1 MGMPRHQWRIPPAAH
16 GPSGHPRPVD
26 RRTRTRRCPAAAL
39 IACLLAAAL
48 PAAEADNGDT
58 SRAILFSR
66 GLSAYDA
73 GRYGEAAELFRSLA
87 DRSPLDREAQYYLGL
102 SLSGAGDTGAACEVL
117 GALHRAAPDFLP
129 GGEEYA
135 TALIRARR
143 WREAAT
149 VIDELEAR
157 RPGRGERDAILLLR
171 GILAG
176 DQGEYGRAVELL
188 GRVAPERPDYWSRA
202 RYWRGRYLSLAGE
215 THKALDEYSLI
226 QEGFP
231 LSDIGRSAAQEAEA
245 LRGAVEKGKNWWGR
259 LSTRYEYDDNVIL
272 MPDDA
277 PLPGAAQQGDWRFL
291 TSFELDAVPFS
302 KNGFDLITR
311 YNFIQS
317 VHNRLGNF
325 NLHGH
330 VADGFIRYRHPF
342 LTPFAGY
349 EFAYYLLDDCTQSY
363 LRGNRIF
370 AGVELPRTAHS
381 LYRVLYEC
389 AFDDYLLPYS
399 SPDDDWDTSPAGTV
413 TLEQF
418 LFLGAA
424 RQAFWRTAVGCR
436 NNNARGDNFYYHGC
450 SVVGE
455 FYCPL
460 PWSLSAD
467 CSAEYRFNDFTRSA
481 DNRRD
486 RCLLLNAELRRPLRE
501 GVDLVF
507 NYGFTRNRSDVPLYE
522 YRRGI
527 YSMILD
533 LYF

>member
-1 MGMPRHQWRIPPAAH
+1 MI
-16 GPSGHPRPVD
+16 
-26 RRTRTRRCPAAAL
+26 
-39 IACLLAAAL
+39 L

-58 SRAILFSR
+58 SRAIRFSR

-73 GRYGEAAELFRSLA
+73 GRYGEAVALFRTLT
-87 DRSPLDREAQYYLGL
+87 DRSPVDRDAQYYLGL
-102 SLSGAGDTGAACEVL
+102 SLSGAGDAEAACEVL
-117 GALHRAAPDFLP
+117 GALHRAAPDFFP

-135 TALIRARR
+135 TALIRTQR
-143 WREAAT
+143 WREAGT

-176 DQGEYGRAVELL
+176 EQGDHGRAVELL
-188 GRVAPERPDYWSRA
+188 GRVAPERPDYWARA
-202 RYWRGRYLSLAGE
+202 RYCRGRYLSRAGE
-215 THKALDEYSLI
+215 TRKALDEYSLI

-231 LSDIGRSAAQEAEA
+231 LSEIGRAAAQEAEA
-245 LRGAVEKGKNWWGR
+245 LRGAVEKEKNWWGR

-277 PLPGAAQQGDWRFL
+277 PLPGATQQGDWRFL
-291 TSFELDAVPFS
+291 TTFELDAVPFS
-302 KNGFDLITR
+302 RDGFDLITR

-325 NLHGH
+325 NLNGN
-330 VADGFIRYRHPF
+330 VADGFIRYRHPL

-349 EFAYYLLDDCTQSY
+349 EFAYYFLDDCKQGY

-370 AGVELPRTAHS
+370 AGAELPRTAHS

-389 AFDDYLLPYS
+389 AFDDYLLPFS
-399 SPDDDWDTSPAGTV
+399 SPEDDWDTSPASII

-424 RQAFWRTAVGCR
+424 RQAFWRTAVGYR
-436 NNNARGDNFYYHGC
+436 NNNARGDDFYYHGC
-450 SVVGE
+450 SIVGE

-460 PWSLSAD
+460 PWRLSAD
-467 CSAEYRFNDFTRSA
+467 CSAEYRFNDFTRGA
-481 DNRRD
+481 DGRRD
-486 RCLLLNAELRRPLRE
+486 RCLLLNAELRRTLRE
-501 GVDLVF
+501 GVDIVF